1 MTKLDNLSLEHL
13 LSADSEIIPVITSG
27 EEDNNEPFILYPAVL
42 PLLPLRNM
50 VLFPGVIMPVSVGR
64 PSSIKLIEDM
74 ENSGGP
80 IAVSTQTDARL
91 ETPGQ
96 NDIPYWSSSARTQVL
111 QNARRQL
118 HCYIAGPSPR
128 GHRSCRGNR
137 SLP

>member
-96 NDIPYWSSSARTQVL
+96 NDIYRTGVVAYSSASKCPTAATL
-111 QNARRQL
+111 L
-118 HCYIAGPSPR
+118 Y
-128 GHRSCRGNR
+128 CRAFAAWT
-137 SLP
+137 

>member
-74 ENSGGP
+74 ET
-80 IAVSTQTDARL
+80 AAAR
-91 ETPGQ
+91 
-96 NDIPYWSSSARTQVL
+96 
-111 QNARRQL
+111 
-118 HCYIAGPSPR
+118 
-128 GHRSCRGNR
+128 
-137 SLP
+137 